1 VTEMLTYI
9 CMNTINYMTASK
21 DGVSFIVKGKFY
33 EIKREGNTYY
43 LVTEDGQKFKI
54 KNYSIDCDSVL
65 ITANERPNID
75 WDFCEGGEV

>member
-1 VTEMLTYI
+1 MLTYI
-9 CMNTINYMTASK
+9 CMNVINYMTASK
-21 DGVSFIVKGKFY
+21 DGVSFIVKGKLY